1 MELLKK
7 TPIKDVDL
15 STLDENAM
23 YFVIEDDGTSD
34 AWIGEHIEVHSHLF
48 THIYL
53 PVEQVSEKK
62 IETVYLMN
70 IDNEATVVFAKNLS
84 EAMDKA
90 ETISKISYHMVYS
103 KSLPLLS

>member
-23 YFVIEDDGTSD
+23 YFVIESDETND
-34 AWIGEHIEVHSHLF
+34 AWRGLEIKLNLSLF